1 MIVSKGKSRA
11 GMTLVHLFFILFALA
26 CVIPLLAIISISFS
40 DEAAIAMEGYK
51 LIPTKVSLTAYQLVL
66 KYPTQLLN
74 AYKISIIVTA
84 LGTLGGL
91 YVQATMAYVLSRR
104 AYKYRNFLAFYMF
117 FTMLFSGGLIPSY
130 ILITRYLHLGDTIW
144 VLFVPGLVSAWN
156 IILLRTFFQGIPESL
171 VESAKIDGAKELR
184 IFFSIMV
191 PLSKPSLATIALF
204 ISVGLWND
212 WWNALIYINR
222 ADLVPLQYLL
232 HKLIMQNE
240 FLVQQ
245 AQNMPGIDVKSLPSE
260 TYRMAMCILAAGPML
275 FAYPFFQKYF
285 VRGLTIGGVKG

>member
-1 MIVSKGKSRA
+1 MIVSKGKSRV
-11 GMTLVHLFFILFALA
+11 GMTFVHLFFILFSLA

-40 DEAAIAMEGYK
+40 DEATIAMEGYK
-51 LIPTKVSLTAYQLVL
+51 LIPAKVSLTAYQLVL
-66 KYPTQLLN
+66 KYPARLLN
-74 AYKISIIVTA
+74 SYKISIIVTV
-84 LGTLGGL
+84 LGTLCGL

-117 FTMLFSGGLIPSY
+117 FTMLFNGGLIPSY
-130 ILITRYLHLGDTIW
+130 ILITRYLHMNDTIW

-204 ISVGLWND
+204 ISIGLWND
-212 WWNALIYINR
+212 WWSALIYITR
-222 ADLVPLQYLL
+222 SDLVPLQYLL
-232 HKLIMQNE
+232 HKLIMENE

-245 AQNMPGIDVKSLPSE
+245 AQNMPSVDVKSLPSE

>member
-1 MIVSKGKSRA
+1 MIVNKGKSRL
-11 GMTLVHLFFILFALA
+11 GMSLVHLFFILFSLC
-26 CVIPLLAIISISFS
+26 CVIPLIAIISISFS
-40 DEAAIAMEGYK
+40 SEAQITAHGYS
-51 LIPTKVSLTAYQLVL
+51 LIPSAVSLTAYQTVF
-66 KYPTQLLN
+66 KSPGMLLN
-74 AYKISIIVTA
+74 AYKISIIVTV

-91 YVQATMAYVLSRR
+91 YVQATMAYALSRR
-104 AYKYRNFLAFYMF
+104 SYRYRNFLAFYMF
-117 FTMLFSGGLIPSY
+117 FTMLFNGGLIPSY
-130 ILITRYLHLGDTIW
+130 ILITRYLHMGDTLW

-212 WWNALIYINR
+212 WWNALIYITNK
-222 ADLVPLQYLL
+222 DLVPLQYLL

-240 FLVQQ
+240 FLTQSASQ
-245 AQNMPGIDVKSLPSE
+245 MPGITIADLPTE